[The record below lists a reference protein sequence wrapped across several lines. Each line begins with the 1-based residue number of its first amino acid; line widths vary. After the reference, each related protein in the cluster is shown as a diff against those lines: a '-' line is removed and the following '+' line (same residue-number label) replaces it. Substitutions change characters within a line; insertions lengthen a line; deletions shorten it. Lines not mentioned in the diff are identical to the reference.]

1 MFTIP
6 NKLRTIIA
14 LSAVG
19 ATLTGSGVATAATI
33 ARAPGSTGEPV
44 VATTP
49 TTSAPVVA
57 TTPTPSEVIDP
68 NKVGSAGIPGWTDGM
83 CEAAARQ
90 ANWDADQEQ
99 DFADA
104 AANSPD
110 GSAAQKSYTN
120 SAIQAQAGE
129 DANLQSISDN
139 CLVID

>member
-33 ARAPGSTGEPV
+33 ARAPGSTG
-44 VATTP
+44 
-49 TTSAPVVA
+49 APVVA
-57 TTPTPSEVIDP
+57 TAPTTSAQVIDP
-68 NKVGSAGIPGWTDGM
+68 NKVGSAGIPGWTNGM
-83 CEAAARQ
+83 CEAAARG

-104 AANSPD
+104 ASNSPD

-120 SAIQAQAGE
+120 SAIQAQAAE
-129 DANLQSISDN
+129 DNNLQSISDN